1 MAGYI
6 QLLHKTDSKF
16 RVDVAS
22 MMIKPFGRIMA
33 NNKQNNKRLEP
44 IIHEISPIEILK
56 MEPIEL
62 AQNKTLY

>member
-1 MAGYI
+1 
-6 QLLHKTDSKF
+6 
-16 RVDVAS
+16 
-22 MMIKPFGRIMA
+22 MA